1 MASKKKGYTS
11 AGAARRKQRKAQAAI
26 ETRQKKEFTY
36 RGKTVAELKELP
48 LEDLLKIMPSG
59 VRRSYTRGVTGGERK
74 LLQRIDELEPG
85 SKVLRTH
92 YRHLAIL
99 PRFVGHRIA
108 VYNGQEFQEITVS
121 GEMIGHRLG
130 EFAPP
135 TKVCAHSGVGVGA
148 TRSSKH
154 VPLK

>member
-1 MASKKKGYTS
+1 MAKKQFS
-11 AGAARRKQRKAQAAI
+11 NPGAARRRQRKAKAVI

-36 RGKTVAELKELP
+36 RGKTLEELQSLELD
-48 LEDLLKIMPSG
+48 DLLGLLPSKI
-59 VRRSYTRGVTGGERK
+59 RRSYARGVKAPEKKFLARVAEAKEG
-74 LLQRIDELEPG
+74 QA
-85 SKVLRTH
+85 VRTH

-99 PRFVGHRIA
+99 PRFVGKTVS
-108 VYNGQEFQEITVS
+108 VYNGREFQDIEIQP
-121 GEMIGHRLG
+121 EMIGHRLG

-135 TKVCAHSGVGVGA
+135 TRVCAHTGVGVGA

>member
-1 MASKKKGYTS
+1 MAQKKGYTS

-36 RGKTVAELKELP
+36 RGKTVPELQALP
-48 LEDLLKIMPSG
+48 LDDMLQLMPSS
-59 VRRSYTRGVTGGERK
+59 VRRSYTRGVKDGERK
-74 LLQRIDELEPG
+74 LLERIDTLEAG
-85 SKVLRTH
+85 SVTLRTH
-92 YRHLAIL
+92 YRHLAVL

-108 VYNGQEFQEITVS
+108 VYNGKDFQEITIS

-135 TKVCAHSGVGVGA
+135 TKIVAHTGVGVGA